1 MNKKTTLGMITLAA
15 LSLGMVAP
23 INTVAN
29 ASELKTVKPDPNA
42 SNRTWTYRNNVF
54 DAGNETYKFTKH
66 KVIKEDGEK
75 YLILYCDVT
84 NNSTKEM
91 EPDLV
96 TMVMDANQKT
106 SSTDETLE
114 VATVGT
120 DENGLAKREHNLYT
134 KILPGKSV
142 HACIEYKLVNN
153 SPVTITFE
161 DADNSVLGTKVIKL
175 K

>member
-1 MNKKTTLGMITLAA
+1 
-15 LSLGMVAP
+15 
-23 INTVAN
+23 
-29 ASELKTVKPDPNA
+29 
-42 SNRTWTYRNNVF
+42 
-54 DAGNETYKFTKH
+54 
-66 KVIKEDGEK
+66 
-75 YLILYCDVT
+75 
-84 NNSTKEM
+84 
-91 EPDLV
+91 
-96 TMVMDANQKT
+96 MDANQKT

-114 VATVGT
+114 VATIGSN
-120 DENGLAKREHNLYT
+120 ENGLAKREHNLYT